1 MFILL
6 ELSNK
11 PHPEAA
17 LSRCGYPWAV
27 VSWPI
32 MGTAMIIGI
41 CGGSGAGKTTIVR
54 KISEV
59 VSDFVFIPQDNY
71 YKSAEYI
78 SNSNITAFNFDHP
91 EAFDNELLSEHLQDL
106 KEMRPIEMPTYDF
119 VHHRRADHTI
129 KVSPRKLVIF
139 EGIMVFTDKRIR
151 DLIDLKIFVDTPDDI
166 RFIRRL
172 GRDIKERG
180 RTVDS
185 VIEQYLNV
193 VRPGHFE
200 FIEPTKRFADIIIP
214 EGGANENALTVLLSF
229 IRNIVDPRP

>member
-1 MFILL
+1 M
-6 ELSNK
+6 
-11 PHPEAA
+11 A
-17 LSRCGYPWAV
+17 
-27 VSWPI
+27 
-32 MGTAMIIGI
+32 TAMIIGI

-91 EAFDNELLSEHLQDL
+91 EAFDNELLSAHLREL
-106 KEMRPIEMPTYDF
+106 KAMRPIEMPTYDF
-119 VHHRRADHTI
+119 VHHRRAEQTI
-129 KVSPRKLVIF
+129 RVTPRKLVIF
-139 EGIMVFTDKRIR
+139 EGIMVFTDKVIR

-229 IRNIVDPRP
+229 MRNIIDPRP